1 MVIALNADSLHAALV
16 MAVDHDRVCTAL
28 QWQRLTSQWPS
39 VLGPVWNLLLAVQN
53 GEEDD
58 WNSIGRWS
66 LIPCQRSSR
75 YASLQPCTR
84 RI

>member
-1 MVIALNADSLHAALV
+1 MYA
-16 MAVDHDRVCTAL
+16 
-28 QWQRLTSQWPS
+28 RLCYSKTCLQWPS
-39 VLGPVWNLLLAVQN
+39 VLGPVWDLLLAVQS

-75 YASLQPCTR
+75 YASLQPCMR

>member
-1 MVIALNADSLHAALV
+1 MYA
-16 MAVDHDRVCTAL
+16 
-28 QWQRLTSQWPS
+28 RLCYSKTCLQWPS
-39 VLGPVWNLLLAVQN
+39 VLGPVWDLLLAVQN

-58 WNSIGRWS
+58 SIGRWS

-75 YASLQPCTR
+75 YASLQPCMR